1 MITEKELKLIRHQK
15 GGGKNY
21 HRKKRM
27 LDKKH
32 KEREDKIYE
41 FGQLKKRALR
51 NAARDASL
59 AQAFIIPLPS
69 GRWFRGSFTH

>member
-41 FGQLKKRALR
+41 FGQFKKRDKTNLCSCKQFQYD
-51 NAARDASL
+51 RDFHANDWPFRE
-59 AQAFIIPLPS
+59 AFS
-69 GRWFRGSFTH
+69 K